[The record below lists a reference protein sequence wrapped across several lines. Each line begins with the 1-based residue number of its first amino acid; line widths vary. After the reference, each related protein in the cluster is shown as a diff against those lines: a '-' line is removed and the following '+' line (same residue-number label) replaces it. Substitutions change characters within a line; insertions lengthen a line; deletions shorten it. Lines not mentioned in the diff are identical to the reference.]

1 MRFRNLIVL
10 SLSLLA
16 CASWAI
22 PNGFTP
28 TLQIT
33 ITFPETAYATGASV
47 TATVELSGPAGTHN
61 ITVTGPTT
69 PNPNQFSLAVGD
81 SKDVSITMPTTPG
94 TATYTATIDG
104 TNPVVSDSE
113 TLDVLKL
120 SLLSPSTS
128 GERFAVGT
136 NQCDVV
142 IRAKVEGPYDESKG
156 DKVYFYRDSTQKND
170 LVIKSQAG
178 NTTIVGRRWDAD
190 SEPRGHF
197 SFSVKLKRGSSSIST
212 VTAPCRFMRFGW
224 PMTGSITSGYG
235 WRYCP
240 IHLRD
245 ELHPGVDID
254 IVGSTTPLDASENG
268 TATRKTDAG
277 GYGYYI
283 DIDHSDVNVSVTSE
297 TAEPYYETYGI
308 MTRYAHMVDAGRATG
323 LVDFGGNIGD
333 GDNSGGSTGSHNHFE
348 IRADGTA
355 LDPNEG
361 ASVTQNA
368 QIVPSWP

>member
-1 MRFRNLIVL
+1 MVSLRNMIVL
-10 SLSLLA
+10 SLSLFA

-33 ITFPETAYATGASV
+33 ITFPETAYAIGASV

-69 PNPNQFSLAVGD
+69 PNPNQFSLAVGN
-81 SKDVSITMPTTPG
+81 SRDVSITMPTTPG

-142 IRAKVEGPYDESKG
+142 IRAKVEGPYNESKG
-156 DKVYFYRDSTQKND
+156 DKVYFYRDSTQKDD

-178 NTTIVGRRWDAD
+178 NTTIVGRRWDVD
-190 SEPRGHF
+190 SEARGHF
-197 SFSVKLKRGSSSIST
+197 SFSVKLKRGATSIST
-212 VTAPCRFMRFGW
+212 VTAPCRFIRFGW
-224 PMTGSITSGYG
+224 PLTGLITSDYG
-235 WRYCP
+235 M
-240 IHLRD
+240 RD
-245 ELHPGVDID
+245 GQLHAGVDID
-254 IVGSTTPLDASENG
+254 ISGATAALYASENG
-268 TATRKTDAG
+268 TAARHTDAD
-277 GYGYYI
+277 GYGFYI
-283 DIDHSDVNVSVTSE
+283 DIAHSDVNVSVSSE
-297 TAEPYYETYGI
+297 TAEPYYETYAI
-308 MTRYAHMVDAGRATG
+308 LTRYGHMVDAGRVSGA
-323 LVDFGGNIGD
+323 VDFGTYIGD
-333 GDNSGGSTGSHNHFE
+333 GDNSGSSTGSHLHFE
-348 IRADGTA
+348 VRADGTA
-355 LDPNEG
+355 LDPNTSQG
-361 ASVTQNA
+361 STVTQGV
-368 QIVPSWP
+368 QIYPSWL